1 MKKINLI
8 IFTII
13 TLLAACS
20 EKPVSIPEDV
30 IKQKEMAV
38 ILTDI
43 HLAQSAIGDLS
54 RTDSVTFT
62 MKDYLAYIL
71 KKNHVKKDDL
81 LRSLKFYSEQP
92 EILGQVYD
100 SVITRLSRLE
110 GENVR

>member
-1 MKKINLI
+1 MKKISLFICTAI
-8 IFTII
+8 I
-13 TLLAACS
+13 LLSACS
-20 EKPVSIPEDV
+20 EKHVSIPDDV
-30 IKQKEMAV
+30 IKQKEMTN

-43 HLAQSAIGDLS
+43 HLAQSALGELS
-54 RTDSVTFT
+54 RTDTATFT

-71 KKNHVKKDDL
+71 KQHNVKKEEL
-81 LRSLKFYSEQP
+81 IHSMKFYSEQP

>member
-1 MKKINLI
+1 MKKIDFLL
-8 IFTII
+8 FTII
-13 TLLAACS
+13 ILFTACS
-20 EKPVSIPEDV
+20 EEPVSIPDDV

-71 KKNHVKKDDL
+71 KRNHVKKEDL

>member
-1 MKKINLI
+1 MKKINFLL
-8 IFTII
+8 FTII
-13 TLLAACS
+13 ILLTACS
-20 EKPVSIPEDV
+20 EAPVSIPEDV

-71 KKNHVKKDDL
+71 KQNHVKKEDL

-110 GENVR
+110 GENIR